1 MSILSC
7 INNKIQYRQFV
18 LINKF
23 NRGAIFI
30 VKIFKACAY
39 ISENVINVWNVVV
52 EVERNMVT
60 FKIFPDGGI

>member
-30 VKIFKACAY
+30 EKIFKACAY
-39 ISENVINVWNVVV
+39 ISENAINVWNVVV
-52 EVERNMVT
+52 EVE
-60 FKIFPDGGI
+60 